1 MSEMPPTFPPIQ
13 MLMKLPVRVG
23 VCVRPLS
30 KFDRVH
36 RAVAA
41 GLALECPLP
50 YAGLVRLD
58 AREPHRCAA
67 FGAGRMDDVL

>member
-41 GLALECPLP
+41 GLALECPLRYVP
-50 YAGLVRLD
+50 LD